1 MTTARDTAVIA
12 AQLGRA
18 PRGLLGVAHRC
29 PCGLPDVAETAPR
42 LPDGSPFPTLYY
54 LTCPRAAAAVSKLEA
69 SGLMRE
75 MTERLADDGV
85 RRRYEAAHRDYL
97 ARRETAARAA
107 RVDPL
112 PPGTQSA
119 GGMPERVKCL
129 HALVAHELVAG
140 VNPFGAEALAAVG
153 AWWLSGP
160 CVDTSTCAC
169 RGRAVTR
176 RVAAVD
182 CGTNSLRLLL
192 ADIDPGRA
200 GLTDVVRRM
209 EIVRLGQ
216 GVDQTGRLAPEALA
230 RTMAV
235 LREYADVIAR
245 SGAQAV
251 RMVATSATRDADNA
265 AEFVRLVKEV
275 LGVAPEVLTGDE
287 EAVLSFTGATAELA
301 AGPDPGPFLVADI
314 GGGSTEFVLGPAGGP
329 PQHAI
334 SVNVGCVRM
343 TERHLHGDPPAGQ
356 EVAAAVADID
366 AALDTV
372 AAAVPA
378 RDARTLIGLAGSVT
392 TVAAIAMGLPAY
404 DAARIHHARVA
415 AADVHAVTRGLLT
428 QTRAER
434 AALGVMHPGRADVIG
449 GGALVLDRL
458 MQRFGFTEV
467 LVSEHD
473 ILDGMAWSLAGDP
486 PG

>member
-1 MTTARDTAVIA
+1 
-12 AQLGRA
+12 
-18 PRGLLGVAHRC
+18 
-29 PCGLPDVAETAPR
+29 
-42 LPDGSPFPTLYY
+42 
-54 LTCPRAAAAVSKLEA
+54 
-69 SGLMRE
+69 
-75 MTERLADDGV
+75 
-85 RRRYEAAHRDYL
+85 
-97 ARRETAARAA
+97 
-107 RVDPL
+107 
-112 PPGTQSA
+112 
-119 GGMPERVKCL
+119 
-129 HALVAHELVAG
+129 
-140 VNPFGAEALAAVG
+140 
-153 AWWLSGP
+153 
-160 CVDTSTCAC
+160 
-169 RGRAVTR
+169 
-176 RVAAVD
+176 VAAVD

-192 ADIDPGRA
+192 ADVDLGHA

-301 AGPDPGPFLVADI
+301 DGPDPGPFLVADI
-314 GGGSTEFVLGPAGGP
+314 GGGSTEFVLGFPRGDDP
-329 PQHAI
+329 PQTPPALGGASRPPKPPRAV

-343 TERHLHGDPPAGQ
+343 TERHLHGDPPTGP

-392 TVAAIAMGLPAY
+392 TIAAIAMGLPVY

-415 AADVHAVTRGLLT
+415 AADVHAVTCRLLS

-434 AALGVMHPGRADVIG
+434 AAIGVMHPGRADVIG

-458 MQRFGFTEV
+458 MQRFGFAGV

-473 ILDGMAWSLAGDP
+473 ILDGMAWSLAGDS

>member
-1 MTTARDTAVIA
+1 M
-12 AQLGRA
+12 
-18 PRGLLGVAHRC
+18 
-29 PCGLPDVAETAPR
+29 
-42 LPDGSPFPTLYY
+42 
-54 LTCPRAAAAVSKLEA
+54 
-69 SGLMRE
+69 
-75 MTERLADDGV
+75 
-85 RRRYEAAHRDYL
+85 
-97 ARRETAARAA
+97 
-107 RVDPL
+107 
-112 PPGTQSA
+112 
-119 GGMPERVKCL
+119 
-129 HALVAHELVAG
+129 
-140 VNPFGAEALAAVG
+140 
-153 AWWLSGP
+153 
-160 CVDTSTCAC
+160 
-169 RGRAVTR
+169 TR

-192 ADIDPGRA
+192 AEIDPGRA

-251 RMVATSATRDADNA
+251 RMVATSATRDADNV

-314 GGGSTEFVLGPAGGP
+314 GGGSTEFVLGEVGRRPA
-329 PQHAI
+329 HTI
-334 SVNVGCVRM
+334 SVNIGCVRM
-343 TERHLHGDPPAGQ
+343 TERHLRGDPPASQ
-356 EVAAAVADID
+356 EVGAAVADID

-372 AAAVPA
+372 AATVPA

-404 DAARIHHARVA
+404 DATRIHHARVA
-415 AADVHAVTRGLLT
+415 AADVHSVTRGLLA

-473 ILDGMAWSLAGDP
+473 ILDGMAWSLARDL